1 MELPFL
7 LDSGMMQAG
16 LGTWILHILINAL
29 VLMATAYL
37 LSGVTISD
45 FTRALILAVVLALLN
60 STLGVVLDF
69 ISTPIRWLTLG
80 LFSIVVDAIVLKVA
94 DYFMK
99 GFSIKSFS
107 WALVMA
113 VVLAIFNTLS
123 SWIFF

>member
-1 MELPFL
+1 MDLPLL
-7 LDSGMMQAG
+7 LDGMMQAS
-16 LGTWILHILINAL
+16 LGSWILHILVNAL
-29 VLMATAYL
+29 ALMAAAYL

-80 LFSIVVDAIVLKVA
+80 LFSIVVDAVVLKVA

-107 WALVMA
+107 WALIMA

-123 SWIFF
+123 NWIFF